1 MMLKS
6 STFMHVNTRFCRF
19 LVHFRNRY
27 RTIPHYLHIL
37 IAIVAARF
45 LLNTNDF
52 SIILQALA
60 SASAPIF
67 DKPLDNFA
75 YL

>member
-6 STFMHVNTRFCRF
+6 STFTHVNTRFCRF
-19 LVHFRNRY
+19 LVHFLNHY

-52 SIILQALA
+52 SIILLALA
-60 SASAPIF
+60 SVSAPILN
-67 DKPLDNFA
+67 KLLDNFA
-75 YL
+75 YM